1 MDSKLDLILLQ
12 GAGWCIRHARGRL
25 ETRVERGWDRTLS
38 LQLDRLLVIQ
48 ELLTHSSADE
58 RAA

>member
-1 MDSKLDLILLQ
+1 MNSKLVLILLQ

-38 LQLDRLLVIQ
+38 LQLDRLLLI
-48 ELLTHSSADE
+48 EDLLTHSFVDE